1 MGLYANWRDQVVFS
15 KDGPQPQ
22 VLIET
27 DKFKSVLVG
36 LEAGQKLPYHPGGA
50 AIYHFLEGTGWVTVN
65 GDRQAIQSGATV
77 TMSEGAERSIEA
89 TTRLAFIAARTMP

>member
-1 MGLYANWRDQVVFS
+1 MAFYANWRDHVVFS
-15 KDGPQPQ
+15 KEGPQPQ

-36 LEAGQKLPYHPGGA
+36 LEAGQKLPQHAGGA
-50 AIYHFLEGTGWVTVN
+50 AMYHILEGNGWMSVN
-65 GDRQAIQSGATV
+65 GERHAVQAGATAIV
-77 TMSEGAERSIEA
+77 PEGAERGIEA

>member
-1 MGLYANWRDQVVFS
+1 MKVYSNWREYIVFS
-15 KDGPQPQ
+15 ASGPQPQ

-36 LEAGQKLPYHPGGA
+36 LEAGQKLPPHPGGA
-50 AIYHFLEGTGWVTVN
+50 ATYHFLEGAGYVTVN
-65 GDRQAIQSGATV
+65 GERLAVQTGATV
-77 TMSEGAERSIEA
+77 VMPEGAERGIEA